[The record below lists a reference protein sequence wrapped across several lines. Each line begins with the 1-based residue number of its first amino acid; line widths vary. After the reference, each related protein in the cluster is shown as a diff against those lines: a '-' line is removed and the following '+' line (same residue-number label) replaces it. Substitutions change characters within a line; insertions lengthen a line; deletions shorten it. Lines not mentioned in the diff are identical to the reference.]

1 MEVLDIVILMFATWR
16 LSSLLVDPEDDG
28 PWEIFG
34 KFRHLLGVR
43 RDDKTGLFYGN
54 NVVAQ
59 ALMCVFCTS
68 IWVGIAIGMSYIFF
82 PSIVAMASLPFALSA
97 GAIVLERIING

>member
-1 MEVLDIVILMFATWR
+1 MQVLDIIILAFATWR

-28 PWEIFG
+28 PWEMFG
-34 KFRHLLGVR
+34 KFRHLVGVR
-43 RDDKTGLFYGN
+43 RDKETGIFFGK

-59 ALMCVFCTS
+59 ALLCVFCTS
-68 IWVGIAIGMSYIFF
+68 IWVGIAIAISYILF
-82 PSIVAMASLPFALSA
+82 PSITVMASLPFALST

>member
-1 MEVLDIVILMFATWR
+1 MEVLDIVILMLATWR

-28 PWEIFG
+28 PWEMFG

-43 RDDKTGLFYGN
+43 HDDETGLFYGT

-68 IWVGIAIGMSYIFF
+68 IYVGTVITVFYIFI
-82 PSIVAMASLPFALSA
+82 PVITVMVSLPFALSA
-97 GAIVLERIING
+97 GAIVLERIINA

>member
-1 MEVLDIVILMFATWR
+1 MEVLDIVVLMLATWR

-28 PWEIFG
+28 PWEMFG
-34 KFRHLLGVR
+34 KLRHLVGVR
-43 RDDKTGLFYGN
+43 HDQASGLFFGR

-59 ALMCVFCTS
+59 AFMCVFCMS
-68 IWVGIAIGMSYIFF
+68 VWIGIAIAILYTSF
-82 PSIVAMASLPFALSA
+82 PSIMVMASLPFALSA

>member
-1 MEVLDIVILMFATWR
+1 MVIPDFLILTFATWR

-28 PWEIFG
+28 PWEVFG
-34 KFRHLLGVR
+34 KLRHLVGVR
-43 RDDKTGLFYGN
+43 HDQASGLFFGK

-59 ALMCVFCTS
+59 AFMCVFCMS
-68 IWVGIAIGMSYIFF
+68 VWIGIAIAILYTSY
-82 PSIVAMASLPFALSA
+82 PSIMVMASLPFALSA

>member
-28 PWEIFG
+28 PWEMFG

-43 RDDKTGLFYGN
+43 HDDETGLFYGT

-59 ALMCVFCTS
+59 ALMCVYCTS
-68 IWVGIAIGMSYIFF
+68 IWVGIAIVASYIFF
-82 PSIVAMASLPFALSA
+82 PSIVTMASLPLALSA